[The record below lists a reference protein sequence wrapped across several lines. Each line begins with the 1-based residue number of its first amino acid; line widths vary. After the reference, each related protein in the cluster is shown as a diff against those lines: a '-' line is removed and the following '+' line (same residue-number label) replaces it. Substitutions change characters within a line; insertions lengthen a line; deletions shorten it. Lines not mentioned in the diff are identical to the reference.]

1 MIRTL
6 IIDDEADNRQI
17 ISYLLEK
24 HFPHVTVVG
33 MAEGV
38 ESGFES
44 IGRYSPDLV
53 LLDIRM
59 KDGLAFDLLNK
70 LDHIDFKIIFIT
82 AFEEYALQAIKFSA
96 LDYLLKP
103 VSLFELEAA
112 ITKAEHQM
120 IKDLHVQLAELN
132 NNLQSINNKRI
143 VLRTAEKLHIIPV
156 QNIIRCEAER
166 SYSRFHLVN
175 GKNIL
180 VSHPMKDFEN
190 MLVEQGFFRVHKSHL
205 INLSF
210 IEEYVKS
217 EGGYVKLTDGT
228 SIPVAER
235 KKNHLLSI
243 FSKL

>member
-6 IIDDEADNRQI
+6 IIDDEEDNRQL
-17 ISYLLEK
+17 ISFLLEK
-24 HFPHVTVVG
+24 HFPNVTVVG
-33 MAEGV
+33 TADGV

-44 IGRYSPDLV
+44 IGRHSPDLV

-59 KDGLAFDLLNK
+59 EDGLAFDLLNK

-103 VSLFELEAA
+103 VSLLELEAA
-112 ITKAEHQM
+112 ITKAENQM

-132 NNLQSINNKRI
+132 NNLQSINNKRL
-143 VLRTAEKLHIIPV
+143 VLRTSEKLHIIPV

-166 SYSRFHLVN
+166 NYSKFYLVN
-175 GKNIL
+175 GKSII
-180 VSHPMKDFEN
+180 VSHTMKEFEN

-205 INLSF
+205 VNLTF

-217 EGGYVKLTDGT
+217 DGGNVILTDGT

-235 KKNHLLSI
+235 KKNNLLSL

>member
-1 MIRTL
+1 M
-6 IIDDEADNRQI
+6 

-24 HFPHVTVVG
+24 HFPNVAVVG
-33 MAEGV
+33 TADGV

-59 KDGLAFDLLNK
+59 EDGLAFDLLNK

-103 VSLFELEAA
+103 VSLLELEAA
-112 ITKAEHQM
+112 ITKAENQM

-156 QNIIRCEAER
+156 QNIIRCEADR
-166 SYSRFHLVN
+166 NYSRFYLEN
-175 GKNIL
+175 GKSII
-180 VSHPMKDFEN
+180 VSHPVKEYEN

-205 INLSF
+205 VNLSF

-217 EGGYVKLTDGT
+217 EGGNVILTDGT

-235 KKNHLLSI
+235 KKNSLLSI
-243 FSKL
+243 FGRL